1 MLQFCVALRACL
13 RFCWAGENAAV
24 SESLTP
30 IDLKILDQ
38 MQKDA
43 TLSTTE
49 LAERV
54 GLSQSP
60 CWRRLQ
66 RLRDDGYITGQVAVL
81 DRRKFGESIYIFAT
95 LKMSRLTEE
104 QREEFGNKI
113 EMIPEIME
121 CHTLFGERDVMLKI
135 IAQSLDWYQKF
146 LFRVVLKLPGVV
158 DIQSTV
164 TLSQIKQT
172 SAIPVYA
179 AGR

>member
-1 MLQFCVALRACL
+1 LL
-13 RFCWAGENAAV
+13 WGKENTV
-24 SESLTP
+24 VTETLTP
-30 IDLKILDQ
+30 IDLKILEQ

-66 RLRDDGYITGQVAVL
+66 RLRDDGYIVGQVAVL
-81 DRRKFGESIYIFAT
+81 DRQKFGESIYIFAT
-95 LKMSRLTEE
+95 LKMTRLTEE
-104 QREEFGNKI
+104 QREEFSRKV
-113 EMIPEIME
+113 ELIPEIME
-121 CHTLFGERDVMLKI
+121 CHTLFGERDVIFKI

-146 LFRVVLKLPGVV
+146 LFRVILKLPGVV

-172 SAIPVYA
+172 SAIPVYS
-179 AGR
+179 GHR